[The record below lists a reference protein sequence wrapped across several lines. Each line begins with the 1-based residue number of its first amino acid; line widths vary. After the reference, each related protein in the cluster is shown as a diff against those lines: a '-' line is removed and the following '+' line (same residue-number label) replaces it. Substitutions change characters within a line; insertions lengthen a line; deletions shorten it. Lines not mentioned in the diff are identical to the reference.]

1 MNIVAIANQ
10 KGGVGKTTLTLA
22 IASEVARRGGRALIV
37 DADPQANATDTIA
50 GDDFDA
56 DDAPTLYDVFVSGE
70 DGAAAGA
77 IRSMTW
83 PGVDLVPGDIQV
95 ARYDE
100 HSGIGSEQRLRTALT
115 GIDGYDITL
124 IDCPRALGAL
134 TSAALTAAHQVLVVA
149 EPTKDSL
156 KGVGMLMETTASRAQ
171 ALQRQSHRRRR
182 GPQPIRTHQGPID
195 TSRPAQRSAR
205 GSSLGTP
212 TPRVER
218 HSQDQRGRRPTP
230 GHRARYRSIGA
241 SRPNHQRLHR
251 STARSDPDAGGLMP
265 TNDMLRNPLG
275 KAKPLAKAPRAEH
288 PGEPATPLL
297 PVEVVESRPGTSV
310 NRLGPNRVRKSF
322 YLPTDVAD
330 DLTRAA
336 NRIHH
341 ESTGRISK
349 AEAAGALIRLGLNN
363 LPSVYEYLQMPHV
376 PTV

>member
-77 IRSMTW
+77 IRSTTW

-156 KGVGMLMETTASRAQ
+156 KGVGMLMETTAAVRRHYNSNLIVAGVVLNRFGRTKARSIRADQLRDALEGQVWEPPLPEWSAIARISEAGDRLPVVGPDTDRSAQ
-171 ALQRQSHRRRR
+171 A
-182 GPQPIRTHQGPID
+182 
-195 TSRPAQRSAR
+195 
-205 GSSLGTP
+205 
-212 TPRVER
+212 
-218 HSQDQRGRRPTP
+218 
-230 GHRARYRSIGA
+230 
-241 SRPNHQRLHR
+241 
-251 STARSDPDAGGLMP
+251 
-265 TNDMLRNPLG
+265 
-275 KAKPLAKAPRAEH
+275 
-288 PGEPATPLL
+288 
-297 PVEVVESRPGTSV
+297 
-310 NRLGPNRVRKSF
+310 
-322 YLPTDVAD
+322 
-330 DLTRAA
+330 
-336 NRIHH
+336 
-341 ESTGRISK
+341 GRIIS
-349 AEAAGALIRLGLNN
+349 GYTDRLLALTQTQ
-363 LPSVYEYLQMPHV
+363 VA
-376 PTV
+376 